1 MKLNKNK
8 NFAFDFLLLLSVSI
22 VLRRNVKLK
31 NVIPEHIN
39 QILAKLEQI
48 GCEIEIEKRNIY
60 LKAPK
65 KLKAVDIKT
74 MPYPGFPTDMQSVFG
89 AMLTIAKGNSII
101 IENIFENRFR
111 YVNELKRMGAK
122 VSVEG
127 KIAILKGVRRLSGT
141 TVESTDLRGGA
152 ALVIAGL
159 AAKGTT
165 IVRKIEYILRGYEG
179 LDKKLNKLG
188 AKIVVKEE

>member
-1 MKLNKNK
+1 LVP
-8 NFAFDFLLLLSVSI
+8 APS
-22 VLRRNVKLK
+22 
-31 NVIPEHIN
+31 
-39 QILAKLEQI
+39 ILAPILF
-48 GCEIEIEKRNIY
+48 
-60 LKAPK
+60 